1 MAKMES
7 GKADMAQDKALIKKA
22 MRQHDQ
28 QEHKGSKGTKLKL
41 AKGGK
46 TKIRGTG
53 AATKGIY
60 ARGPMA

>member
-1 MAKMES
+1 MKHADKKM
-7 GKADMAQDKALIKKA
+7 DKIKKA
-22 MRQHDQ
+22 VHKHEKEKHPDQ
-28 QEHKGSKGTKLKL
+28 PLTKL

-60 ARGPMA
+60 AYGPMA

>member
-1 MAKMES
+1 MATKKHSDVKM
-7 GKADMAQDKALIKKA
+7 DKAVVKKA
-22 MRQHDQ
+22 V
-28 QEHKGSKGTKLKL
+28 HKHEKAMHPGKPLTKL

-60 ARGPMA
+60 AEGPMA

>member
-1 MAKMES
+1 MKKYMSGGDVKQVKKIAKKEVQGHEKEMH
-7 GKADMAQDKALIKKA
+7 GARGVGL
-22 MRQHDQ
+22 
-28 QEHKGSKGTKLKL
+28 LKM

>member
-1 MAKMES
+1 MAKNDI
-7 GKADMAQDKALIKKA
+7 KQDKAMVA
-22 MRQHDQ
+22 SAV
-28 QEHKGSKGTKLKL
+28 HKHERRMHPGKSVTKL

>member
-1 MAKMES
+1 MKHADVKM
-7 GKADMAQDKALIKKA
+7 DKAVVKKA
-22 MRQHDQ
+22 V
-28 QEHKGSKGTKLKL
+28 HKHEEKMHPGKPKTKL